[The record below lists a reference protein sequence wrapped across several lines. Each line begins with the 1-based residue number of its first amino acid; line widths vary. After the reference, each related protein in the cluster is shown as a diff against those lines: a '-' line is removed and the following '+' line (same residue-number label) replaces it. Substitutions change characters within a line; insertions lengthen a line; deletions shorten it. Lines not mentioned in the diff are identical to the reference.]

1 MFRDDATGLE
11 SSGIFYVTHDDQR
24 PRLTRGGRLAI
35 WAFVMGALI
44 GFLLT
49 HNPF

>member
-11 SSGIFYVTHDDQR
+11 SSGIFYITHADPR
-24 PRLTRGGRLAI
+24 PRLTYSGRLAI
-35 WAFVMGALI
+35 WAFAIGAMA

-49 HNPF
+49 RFSF